1 MFKKPKE
8 NQLPFQV
15 LRTTMTQIT
24 KNHTDIEERSLTRV
38 TPLFFASLSISLL
51 VLSLWI
57 PICTRVVS
65 DDGVMNGQNLF

>member
-8 NQLPFQV
+8 NQLPSFQV

-24 KNHTDIEERSLTRV
+24 KNHTDTEKRSLTRV
-38 TPLFFASLSISLL
+38 TPLFFASLSVNLL

-57 PICTRVVS
+57 PTRVVS